1 MSSILFLLLFQ
12 AFFIPLFSA
21 TWTQRQA
28 WVSHPAIGI
37 KNRPKW
43 SVFFPLWPCEDIQI
57 LQIYPFHFYFFDFQ
71 NFPISN
77 VLFIVGCRGKR
88 TVCIL
93 IGAHH
98 DIKHSNQQKGTPI
111 QSSFSVVRSSFG
123 LVGIK
128 LRNTAMLNFSPLP
141 EKGRKGKYFCH
152 LYEVKGEPANRLF

>member
-1 MSSILFLLLFQ
+1 MNDSSPTFLSVYNKCSAVKKWPLPGQ
-12 AFFIPLFSA
+12 ALIFKPLQASITLALSIHYSA

-28 WVSHPAIGI
+28 GVSHPAIGI

-111 QSSFSVVRSSFG
+111 QSSFSVGSKQLWIG
-123 LVGIK
+123 W
-128 LRNTAMLNFSPLP
+128 
-141 EKGRKGKYFCH
+141 Y
-152 LYEVKGEPANRLF
+152 